1 MGLLNNLMY
10 PYFQKVNNIVTY
22 ETKELILSRVNR
34 ENFRQFPEGWN
45 LNLPNKE
52 DLPFWQKLRPDDI
65 DVDVTIQVNWKDGGG
80 LPIHADGYG
89 NPTVDKTRH
98 ASATKRH
105 CVITFPVS
113 KYMSPTY
120 FFEMEGH
127 TPKNV
132 CQCDYD
138 AGNGAIINVVKKLHR
153 IENPEED
160 RVVLQLNVPLG
171 MNSTMKLWE
180 EKLQYVKI

>member
-1 MGLLNNLMY
+1 MGLLNTPMLS
-10 PYFQKVNNIVTY
+10 YFQNVNNIDTR
-22 ETKELILSRVNR
+22 ETKELIPSRVNR
-34 ENFRQFPEGWN
+34 ENFREFTLGWN
-45 LNLPNKE
+45 LNLPMKE
-52 DLPFWQKLRPDDI
+52 DLPFWQKLIPDDI
-65 DVDVTIQVNWKDGGG
+65 DVDITIQVNWKDGGG

-89 NPTVDKTRH
+89 DPTVDKSRH
-98 ASATKRH
+98 PSATKRL

-120 FFEMEGH
+120 FFETEGN

-138 AGNGAIINVVKKLHR
+138 AGNGAIINVVEKLHR

-160 RVVLQLNVPLG
+160 RVVLQLNVPL
-171 MNSTMKLWE
+171 NIEQTINLWN